1 MVEEKKKETGGEVI
15 SRNVEEQSKEEVGEG
30 NEGKEEGEVIVDKEE
45 KICQRQIKGKKTGEK
60 KKMTKWRRRKRR

>member
-1 MVEEKKKETGGEVI
+1 MEQEKKKETGGEVI

-45 KICQRQIKGKKTGEK
+45 KRCQRQIKGKKTGEK